1 MSRAPALRMTDN
13 EVMSSR
19 NQAGSSASSSTS
31 SSRSLSLGVENQ
43 TSSCYHGGGGN
54 NSIRSIDR
62 NSSRIIDQDLH
73 EETDSIEAASKGHS
87 ADDEDEEEIE
97 EADLQ
102 EGFSSATS
110 SPVKLPLQP
119 CKPPSSSNNSRGG
132 GGTQQQQQPHQVGV
146 INKQL
151 LALSADIL
159 FVYEKSTFEF
169 FFKSTSDVPIYLLKV
184 AEFQVELNFNNQL
197 SDESD
202 DSVFISSRVGV
213 F

>member
-1 MSRAPALRMTDN
+1 MVGSQLTKLNSVTLSGSTKKTDSFATYCECSRSGSEGLFEHVSRAPALRMTDN

-97 EADLQ
+97 EAEQ

-119 CKPPSSSNNSRGG
+119 CKPPSSNNSRSGPG
-132 GGTQQQQQPHQVGV
+132 QQPHQQHQV
-146 INKQL
+146 NKQL
-151 LALSADIL
+151 NTADFLLIQL
-159 FVYEKSTFEF
+159 ESF
-169 FFKSTSDVPIYLLKV
+169 FLKV
-184 AEFQVELNFNNQL
+184 H
-197 SDESD
+197 
-202 DSVFISSRVGV
+202 I
-213 F
+213 

>member
-169 FFKSTSDVPIYLLKV
+169 FLKVPLMYLLTYLK
-184 AEFQVELNFNNQL
+184 LL
-197 SDESD
+197 S
-202 DSVFISSRVGV
+202 FRWN
-213 F
+213 

>member
-1 MSRAPALRMTDN
+1 MTDN

-132 GGTQQQQQPHQVGV
+132 GTQQQPHQVGDDV
-146 INKQL
+146 NKKL
-151 LALSADIL
+151 LALSALINFL
-159 FVYEKSTFEF
+159 FMKNQLESFVLKYLWCT
-169 FFKSTSDVPIYLLKV
+169 YLLKI
-184 AEFQVELNFNNQL
+184 AEFQVELNFNNQF

-202 DSVFISSRVGV
+202 DSVFISNRVGV
-213 F
+213 FFYKKNYLE

>member
-1 MSRAPALRMTDN
+1 MVGYFQLTKLNSVTLSGSTKKTDSFATYCECSRSGSEGLFEHVSRAPALRMTDN

-43 TSSCYHGGGGN
+43 TSSCYHGGGN

-132 GGTQQQQQPHQVGV
+132 GGTQQQPHQVGDDV
-146 INKQL
+146 NKKL
-151 LALSADIL
+151 LALSALINFL
-159 FVYEKSTFEF
+159 FMK
-169 FFKSTSDVPIYLLKV
+169 
-184 AEFQVELNFNNQL
+184 NQL
-197 SDESD
+197 ESFV
-202 DSVFISSRVGV
+202 S
-213 F
+213 